1 MSQTVPLKEKFWRTV
16 RRNVYLR
23 IRISS
28 PPPFPVAFDSDM
40 DILCQSDFLSWGRL
54 WTIAL
59 FFQSPHPRFF
69 FPLLSS
75 SSLFDIFLPPQNND
89 NNRISFCPVRFIPL
103 YFRVELRVLGLISK
117 CCIWFRG
124 DTDDAVISGRKIN
137 MAFEAVAKERKSSL
151 FKAFACWGIWRW
163 SSRNI
168 LFYWSALFVLWPL
181 LTWAD
186 NSWGWVSPHLIAPFG
201 SNFLS
206 FSVSLALIIFL
217 FSYINIKRSEWIA
230 SFLGC

>member
-1 MSQTVPLKEKFWRTV
+1 MNHRFV
-16 RRNVYLR
+16 
-23 IRISS
+23 
-28 PPPFPVAFDSDM
+28 
-40 DILCQSDFLSWGRL
+40 LS
-54 WTIAL
+54 IP
-59 FFQSPHPRFF
+59 PHPRFF

-75 SSLFDIFLPPQNND
+75 SSLFDIFLPPQND

-137 MAFEAVAKERKSSL
+137 MAFEAVAKERKSSF